1 MSVSREV
8 LVQAAPPPTAPPPP
22 SDKEIESKVKGI
34 MSKVYQQ
41 LMSKF
46 SEKKKYPVEEI
57 KAIIMSTIRV
67 SHISYN
73 KYY

>member
-1 MSVSREV
+1 MK
-8 LVQAAPPPTAPPPP
+8 AAPPPTATPP

-57 KAIIMSTIRV
+57 KTIIMSTIRV
-67 SHISYN
+67 SPIYLMLWQYFNSSIIN
-73 KYY
+73 